1 MNIYIPSSGRHDKQT
16 TLTSLPP
23 VLSNQ
28 GLITVVV
35 PVDEYSI
42 YRDWTG
48 SNIKIVAPD
57 IPKGIGHARQWCCD
71 QEPIKCLMLDDDLV
85 FATRRGDEPT
95 KFRDAKDKEIIQA
108 LSEMGRALN
117 TYSHVGMATREGG
130 NRMTEPWD
138 YNTRLLR
145 ILGYRTDI
153 MRELGVRFDA
163 IPVMEDF
170 FVSLSLLTAG
180 TQNAKLNWMV
190 QNQGGS
196 NTEGGCS
203 QYRTPEVQAAAAH
216 VLHERF
222 PKFVKVVEKTTKT
235 AWGGG
240 TRTDVTVYW
249 KKALASAE
257 QRRQNLSSGAEEVEG
272 GTYE

>member
-1 MNIYIPSSGRHDKQT
+1 MNIYIPSSGRPLKQT
-16 TLTSLPP
+16 TIDSLPP
-23 VLSNQ
+23 TILHLVTL
-28 GLITVVV
+28 VV
-35 PVDEYSI
+35 PPDELEAHKHLG
-42 YRDWTG
+42 RELTV
-48 SNIKIVAPD
+48 VAPD
-57 IPKGIGHARQWCCD
+57 IPKGIGPARQWCCD
-71 QEPIKCLMLDDDLV
+71 QEPTKCLMLDDDLV
-85 FATRRGDEPT
+85 FATRREDEPT
-95 KFRDAKDKEIIQA
+95 KFRDATDLEVIQA
-108 LSEMGRALN
+108 LGELGRALN

-145 ILGYRTDI
+145 ILAYRTDI
-153 MRELGVRFDA
+153 MRELGIRFDT

-170 FVSLSLLTAG
+170 YVSLSLLTAG

-196 NTEGGCS
+196 NTDGGCS
-203 QYRTPEVQAAAAH
+203 QYRTPEVQASAAH
-216 VLHERF
+216 ILHERF

-249 KKALASAE
+249 KKALGAAE
-257 QRRQNLSSGAEEVEG
+257 PRRENIPEGVAGAEG
-272 GTYE
+272 GDYE